1 MITSE
6 LAQQI
11 VDHILPILQQ
21 NINIMDI
28 NGTIIASGQKHRIGD
43 FHKGARDAIDNGCE
57 IAIYTDDLDRFPG
70 AQPGFNLPITIG
82 GQIIGVVGISG
93 HPTEVRQSARL
104 VKMVTELIL
113 DREVLAEDLRSLS
126 RQKEQFASLLL
137 SDQAPEL
144 FPQLSRQA
152 NRLECNLMLA
162 RMVVVIDVR
171 SILNESLSTY
181 GSYDLVSIRAQ
192 DRIIQYI
199 GTSPLVDR
207 QDLTVFLDKNLIILK
222 HFPLRTPI
230 TDFENWSTAFVQY
243 LADGYPGHVTRL
255 GFGSL
260 ADSPLKLHVSY
271 EEATFALARSS
282 PQENIRSIFEPHVLV
297 SYLLKN
303 PEALQSCAPFLDL
316 KSKISGDLDHR
327 YDIRKTL
334 AHFLEHNQNF
344 SHAAQ
349 SLFIHRNTLIFRLEK
364 LRELSGLCPGQ
375 SFEHAVLCKLL
386 LEM

>member
-21 NINIMDI
+21 NINLMDI

-43 FHKGARDAIDNGCE
+43 FHKGAKDAIDNGCE
-57 IAIYTDDLDRFPG
+57 IAIHIDDLDRFPG
-70 AQPGFNLPITIG
+70 AMPGFNLPITIG

-93 HPTEVRQSARL
+93 EPAEVRQSARL

-137 SDQAPEL
+137 SDQAPAM

-162 RMVVVIDVR
+162 RMVAVIDVK
-171 SILNESLSTY
+171 SILNESLNTY

-192 DRIIQYI
+192 DRILQYI
-199 GTSPLVDR
+199 GTSPLVDK

-222 HFPLRTPI
+222 HFPLRTQLGDI
-230 TDFENWSTAFVQY
+230 GNWSASFIQH
-243 LADGYPGHVTRL
+243 LSDGYPGHLTKL

-260 ADSPLKLHVSY
+260 ADSPLKLHISY

-282 PQENIRSIFEPHVLV
+282 PQENIRSIFEPHIMVPYV
-297 SYLLKN
+297 LKN
-303 PEALQSCAPFLDL
+303 PEASGTCAPFLDL
-316 KSKISGDLDHR
+316 KAKIAGDLDHR

-334 AHFLEHNQNF
+334 MHFLEHNQNF
-344 SHAAQ
+344 SHTAQ

-364 LRELSGLCPGQ
+364 LKESSGLCPGQ
-375 SFEHAVLCKLL
+375 YFEHAVICKLL
-386 LEM
+386 LEI

>member
-11 VDHILPILQQ
+11 VDNILPILQQ
-21 NINIMDI
+21 NINLMDI

-43 FHKGARDAIDNGCE
+43 FHKGAKDAIENGCE
-57 IAIYTDDLDRFPG
+57 IAIYSDDLDRFPG
-70 AQPGFNLPITIG
+70 AQPGFNLPIAIG

-126 RQKEQFASLLL
+126 RQKEQFSSLLL
-137 SDQAPEL
+137 SDQAPAL
-144 FPQLSRQA
+144 YPQLSRQA
-152 NRLECNLMLA
+152 NRLEYNLMLA
-162 RMVVVIDVR
+162 RMVVVIDVK
-171 SILNESLSTY
+171 SILNKSLSTY

-199 GTSPLVDR
+199 GTSPLIDK

-222 HFPLRTPI
+222 HFPLRTQI
-230 TDFENWSTAFVQY
+230 ADIESWSTAFVEY
-243 LADGYPGHVTRL
+243 LSEDYPGHVIKL
-255 GFGSL
+255 GIGSL
-260 ADSPLKLHVSY
+260 ADSPIKLHVSY
-271 EEATFALARSS
+271 EEATFALTRSS
-282 PQENIRSIFEPHVLV
+282 PHENIRSIFEPHIMV
-297 SYLLKN
+297 SFLLKN
-303 PEALQSCAPFLDL
+303 PESLRTCTPFLDL
-316 KSKISGDLDHR
+316 KTKIFGDLEHR

-334 AHFLEHNQNF
+334 THFLEHNQNF

-364 LRELSGLCPGQ
+364 LKELTGLCPGQ
-375 SFEHAVLCKLL
+375 YFEHAVLCKLL